1 MLAADGA
8 ARALAACPEW
18 WLRNAS
24 GSPMHNLDSG
34 RPANESWLT
43 YDHTVPAA
51 AAAWREACLALTAS
65 GVIDACYVDGCTKSP
80 KSLNAAKSHAYGPAK
95 MKMLV
100 DLQSRVPGPLVCGSN
115 GAVWPVRQ

>member
-1 MLAADGA
+1 VTAAPAHTSRSRILKLPVVPVDGA
-8 ARALAACPEW
+8 ARALAAHSVW

-51 AAAWREACLALTAS
+51 AAAWRDACLHLTAS
-65 GVIDACYVDGCTKSP
+65 GVIDACYVDGCVN
-80 KSLNAAKSHAYGPAK
+80 SLSIP
-95 MKMLV
+95 
-100 DLQSRVPGPLVCGSN
+100 RF
-115 GAVWPVRQ
+115 